1 MPAKVY
7 AMTIK
12 TSSRIAMNART
23 RTFPLIGENREIV
36 EKYARRLK
44 RMRTPRS
51 GSATINANR
60 TRFSPEGMLLSSLA
74 LLAMR
79 RKRQM

>member
-7 AMTIK
+7 AMTMRI
-12 TSSRIAMNART
+12 SSRIAMNART
-23 RTFPLIGENREIV
+23 MTLPVVGEKVEIV
-36 EKYARRLK
+36 EKYARRLN

-51 GSATINANR
+51 GSASISAAR
-60 TRFSPEGMLLSSLA
+60 TRFSPEGMLLISLA

-79 RKRQM
+79 RKRQT